1 MKLLAIGRLREGAD
15 ARDIARLARAEMRAL
30 WQLYR
35 DGVVREAYSPGGPG
49 AVLLLDT
56 AARHDAEAALSGLP
70 LAAGGVI
77 DFELIEL
84 RPFSAFEVLF
94 TDRPDS

>member
-15 ARDIARLARAEMRAL
+15 ARDIPGLARAEMRTL

-49 AVLLLDT
+49 AILLLET
-56 AARHDAEAALSGLP
+56 AARHDAEAALAGLP

-94 TDRPDS
+94 TDRPDP